1 MSEVIQ
7 ALRDEHQLLR
17 PEIEKLLLVAD
28 GIGELSRDR
37 LLELNRQ
44 VYENLKAEKHLAIVE
59 GATDLFAERG
69 TLRQVARLAANW
81 FTRRLGNKTDR

>member
-59 GATDLFAERG
+59 GATHLFAERG

>member
-28 GIGELSRDR
+28 GIGELSRDQ
-37 LLELNRQ
+37 L
-44 VYENLKAEKHLAIVE
+44 H
-59 GATDLFAERG
+59 
-69 TLRQVARLAANW
+69 
-81 FTRRLGNKTDR
+81 

>member
-1 MSEVIQ
+1 MSDVAR

-59 GATDLFAERG
+59 GATHLFAERG

-81 FTRRLGNKTDR
+81 FTRRLGKKTDR

>member
-1 MSEVIQ
+1 MSDVAR

-59 GATDLFAERG
+59 GATHLFAERG

-81 FTRRLGNKTDR
+81 FTRRLGTKTDR

>member
-59 GATDLFAERG
+59 GATRLFAERG

-81 FTRRLGNKTDR
+81 FTRHLGNKIDR

>member
-59 GATDLFAERG
+59 GATHLFAEPG

-81 FTRRLGNKTDR
+81 FTRRLGKKTDR